1 MSSYAI
7 HTVRWRH
14 RPADPERFFPEPT
27 GPDHDLLFVGNS
39 RRSRR
44 AILDDL
50 RPVIHDLAVY
60 GKGWTSD
67 LVDPLHVRGEHIPNE
82 QLHRYY
88 ASARIVLNDHWP
100 DMRALGFLSN
110 RLYDALASGAFVI
123 SDAVVGIE
131 GEFDD
136 AVVTYT
142 ETDELRR
149 LVDQY
154 LADAAGR
161 RAMAERGRRAV
172 LGRHTFAHRVD
183 RLLEVVA
190 EVEPLRPHGIER
202 WRDFD
207 AWLSRFERP
216 RSGQARAG

>member
-1 MSSYAI
+1 MIQHSFPTRRSS
-7 HTVRWRH
+7 
-14 RPADPERFFPEPT
+14 
-27 GPDHDLLFVGNS
+27 DLLFVGNS

-44 AILDDL
+44 AIVDDL
-50 RPVIHDLAVY
+50 SPVIHDLAVY

-67 LVDPLHVRGEHIPNE
+67 LIDPLHVRGELIPNE

-100 DMRALGFLSN
+100 DMRAQGFLSN

-131 GEFDD
+131 QEFDD

-142 ETDELRR
+142 EPDELRR
-149 LVDQY
+149 LADQY
-154 LADAAGR
+154 LADGAAR
-161 RAMAERGRRAV
+161 RAKAERGRRAV

-183 RLLEVVA
+183 RMLEVVA

-202 WRDFD
+202 WRDFA
-207 AWLSRFERP
+207 AWLARFERR
-216 RSGQARAG
+216 RSGPFRAG